1 MGELG
6 EVVLCGLYV
15 KAGAIIG
22 RGAFAVRAND
32 AKKGRVYIFSFL
44 LTYLLCSCKSDISSQ
59 GEFFEYSFAI
69 LDPSIFLRM

>member
-1 MGELG
+1 MMQ
-6 EVVLCGLYV
+6 
-15 KAGAIIG
+15 K
-22 RGAFAVRAND
+22 RA
-32 AKKGRVYIFSFL
+32 ASISFLSYL